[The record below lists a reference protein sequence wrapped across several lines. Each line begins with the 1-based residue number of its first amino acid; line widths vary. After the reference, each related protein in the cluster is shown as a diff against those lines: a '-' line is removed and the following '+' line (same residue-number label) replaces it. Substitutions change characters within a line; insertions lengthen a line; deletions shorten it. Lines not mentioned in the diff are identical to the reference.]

1 MLPVVMGEAETRRQ
15 ILLYSLLVL
24 AVTLVLFAI
33 GAMGYFYLAGAM
45 LLGCGLVYLALRLWQ
60 DQSKKWAR
68 TLFWYSNM
76 YLAAIFAIMV
86 LDRVI
91 HYKM

>member
-1 MLPVVMGEAETRRQ
+1 M
-15 ILLYSLLVL
+15 
-24 AVTLVLFAI
+24 
-33 GAMGYFYLAGAM
+33 MGYFYLAGAV
-45 LLGCGLVYLALRLWQ
+45 LLGGGLVYLALRLWRN
-60 DQSKKWAR
+60 QSKKSAR

-91 HYKM
+91 H